1 MFKGF
6 FSAAAFE
13 QRERE
18 RERRKLVKELEEIDK
33 QRRYF
38 AAREPI
44 ISARL
49 EVLAGR
55 DLADFLLELR
65 ANTGARLLSWPK
77 DDPSTWSPH
86 RQAYEAIGAK
96 K

>member
-13 QRERE
+13 QRARN
-18 RERRKLVKELEEIDK
+18 RERRKLVAELEEIDK
-33 QRRYF
+33 QRKYL

-44 ISARL
+44 VSARL

-55 DLADFLLELR
+55 DFADFLLELR
-65 ANTGARLLSWPK
+65 GTNLVGWTK
-77 DDPSTWSPH
+77 NDPTTWSPH

>member
-13 QRERE
+13 QRARE
-18 RERRKLVKELEEIDK
+18 RERRKLIKELEEIHK
-33 QRRYF
+33 QRKYL

-44 ISARL
+44 VSARL

-55 DLADFLLELR
+55 DFADFLLELR
-65 ANTGARLLSWPK
+65 TSAGARFVGRK
-77 DDPSTWSPH
+77 DDPATWSAH
-86 RQAYEAIGAK
+86 RQAYEAIGARK
-96 K
+96 

>member
-13 QRERE
+13 QRARQ

-33 QRRYF
+33 QRRYM
-38 AAREPI
+38 AGREPI

-55 DLADFLLELR
+55 DLADYLLELR
-65 ANTGARLLSWPK
+65 SSAGARFIGRK
-77 DDPSTWSPH
+77 DDPSAWSPH
-86 RQAYEAIGAK
+86 RKAYEAIGAGQ
-96 K
+96 

>member
-13 QRERE
+13 QRARE

-33 QRRYF
+33 QRAYF

-55 DLADFLLELR
+55 DLADYLLELR
-65 ANTGARLLSWPK
+65 ASTGAHLIGWAK
-77 DDPSTWSPH
+77 DDPTTWSPH
-86 RQAYEAIGAK
+86 RQAYEAIGAGK
-96 K
+96 